1 MFGLALFV
9 IFFVITTPVHSLPRL
24 RNVSCSPNDVYL
36 GRTVNITWDLDEDP
50 RKPSRGVFSWQVYAR
65 NALID
70 VEGQQTPI
78 TGPAGTNLLSESN
91 IEAPFDWYRYGPYG
105 LVNYTNQPLCTSMPY
120 GNDTDGLGNPEGY
133 SEQTFCPLDCKVR
146 ASVVKYTYF
155 ESLDFKPKRVRV
167 GDNLNITWTYQK
179 GANFP
184 RYVLLSI
191 FFASNYFEEY
201 PQFVINNVNAST
213 GQYTLRVGEAL
224 RSFVTTN
231 ERKIEGRFPYRLY
244 MQLTFAPQTNALGG
258 VIAPGNLTV
267 LPALQNGGRKRS
279 KPSANS
285 EIWRRM
291 KKGVPA
297 VAPISVSHEA

>member
-1 MFGLALFV
+1 MLALALFLT
-9 IFFVITTPVHSLPRL
+9 FFVITTPVNSLPRL
-24 RNVSCSPNDVYL
+24 RKVSCSPNDVYL
-36 GRTVNITWDLDEDP
+36 GRSVNITWELDEDP

-78 TGPAGTNLLSESN
+78 TGPAGTNLLSEPN

-105 LVNYTNQPLCTSMPY
+105 LVNYTNQPLC
-120 GNDTDGLGNPEGY
+120 L
-133 SEQTFCPLDCKVR
+133 
-146 ASVVKYTYF
+146 
-155 ESLDFKPKRVRV
+155 
-167 GDNLNITWTYQK
+167 I
-179 GANFP
+179 
-184 RYVLLSI
+184 LLSI
-191 FFASNYFEEY
+191 FFASDYFEEY

-213 GQYTLRVGEAL
+213 GQHTLRVGEAL

-231 ERKIEGRFPYRLY
+231 ARKIEGNFPYRLY

-267 LPALQNGGRKRS
+267 LPASQNGGKKRS
-279 KPSANS
+279 KPSARS
-285 EIWRRM
+285 EIWRRV

-297 VAPISVSHEA
+297 VAPIYVSHEA